1 MSNNDESAVKAL
13 YQQILDSWN
22 AQDAHTY
29 MSLFDEKAH
38 LIGFDGS
45 QMQGRANIESTLGS
59 IFADHPTARY
69 IAIIR
74 DIRFLSPEIALLK
87 ADVGMV
93 PREQSDIN
101 PDANAIQT
109 LVATRQDGQWLAS
122 LFQNTPAQFH
132 GRPDL
137 SDALSAELRDLSAK
151 IFD

>member
-1 MSNNDESAVKAL
+1 MSDKDESAVKAL

-22 AQDAHTY
+22 AQDAHAY

-45 QMQGRANIESTLGS
+45 QMQGRANIEATLSS

-74 DIRFLSPEIALLK
+74 DVRFLSPDISILK
-87 ADVGMV
+87 ADVGMI
-93 PREQSDIN
+93 PRGQSDIN
-101 PDANAIQT
+101 PAVNAVQT
-109 LVATRQDGQWLAS
+109 LVATRQDSQWLVS
-122 LFQNTPAQFH
+122 HFQNTPAQFH

-137 SDALSAELRDLSAK
+137 SDAMSAELRDVLK
-151 IFD
+151 HTKF

>member
-1 MSNNDESAVKAL
+1 MSNKDESAVKAL

-22 AQDAHTY
+22 AQDARAY

-45 QMQGRANIESTLGS
+45 QMQGRANIEATLNS

-74 DIRFLSPEIALLK
+74 DVRFLSPDIAILK
-87 ADVGMV
+87 SDVGMI
-93 PREQSDIN
+93 PRGQSDIN
-101 PDANAIQT
+101 PAVNAVQT
-109 LVATRQDGQWLAS
+109 LVATRQDGQWLVS
-122 LFQNTPAQFH
+122 HFQNTPAQFH

-137 SDALSAELRDLSAK
+137 SDAMSAELRDVLK
-151 IFD
+151 HTNF